1 MNTKFASKDTTFMSA
16 LVVTGALLTAM
27 TPFIAD
33 QNLAAQRA
41 ATAVV
46 EAARG
51 LAQTA
56 TSVTP
61 AAMQPRMLTDIIRDS
76 TPPTP
81 DPVFAR
87 FAVRTTRLIWRPQW

>member
-16 LVVTGALLTAM
+16 LVLAGALLVAM

-61 AAMQPRMLTDIIRDS
+61 AAMQPAVLIEPAIIVTAPRI
-76 TPPTP
+76 TNT
-81 DPVFAR
+81 AQHNMKGR
-87 FAVRTTRLIWRPQW
+87 RAVAPAA